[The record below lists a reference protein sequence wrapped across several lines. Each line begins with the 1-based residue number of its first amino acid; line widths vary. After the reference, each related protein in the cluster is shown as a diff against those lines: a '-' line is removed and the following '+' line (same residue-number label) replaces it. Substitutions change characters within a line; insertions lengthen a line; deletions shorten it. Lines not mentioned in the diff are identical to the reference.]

1 MTSPTSGRNA
11 QTDTGVPRAGGAE
24 GIDGQH
30 PLLRCSARAEQ
41 GSRWVVVRKT
51 GGAGQRGGG
60 GVRGGGERACGRR
73 ASGDVESAEGGSA
86 SRLATRRAAVE
97 AQELDWAGCRGRR
110 V

>member
-1 MTSPTSGRNA
+1 MTSPTPGRNA

-51 GGAGQRGGG
+51 GGAGQRGRWMRTWRARECLWASSERRRRER
-60 GVRGGGERACGRR
+60 VRRIG
-73 ASGDVESAEGGSA
+73 
-86 SRLATRRAAVE
+86 
-97 AQELDWAGCRGRR
+97 
-110 V
+110 